1 MVFKTVASSSKTV
14 VDLTDA
20 YTVSLSNES
29 VSIACDVAGTAVAG
43 ELGAGGKAT
52 AVLSVYKGTIALT
65 AVGSGVTPAV
75 GQYKYII
82 GTTTGSTVARSND
95 STFYIATLLADA
107 GSVPVTI
114 YLEGNT
120 TTVTKTLTWN
130 KSKTGA
136 TGKAIV
142 SIVEEYYYSTSSSTQ
157 SDSSWGIVV
166 PAWVNGRYLW
176 TRTRTV
182 FSSGPDSLTNP
193 VCITGQKGT
202 DGTIYYTWVKYAD
215 NADGTIGM
223 ADTPAGKRYIG
234 ISVNQTSSTES
245 TTPTFY
251 TWSPLYDNVVVG
263 GTNLWLDSSPEKS
276 LANWNVGDGTK
287 TLDAT
292 MLWEGKPTI
301 KFVKASVTAGGLNNN
316 AVRSGLPASTQ
327 FAYSF
332 MVRSSVSMPLNA
344 NSMGHMQVLGTSDG
358 GANNHRET
366 AITYSPTTI
375 PANVWTK
382 ATIVFSTPAEA
393 IAGETFTFRSFLY
406 YLTYGATYYFSDFQL
421 EKGNISSDWT
431 PAPEDVSAQIETK
444 SKTFTSQPAN
454 YAVGDIWKEN
464 ATIKIAVTDG
474 TTYNAAHWTLVGDV
488 TSANTAADV
497 TSVNGTA
504 AATIAA
510 GAANGT
516 TANNA
521 VTAGSTIWGRA
532 SNINSDGTI
541 NTSKLSGT
549 VTDAQIASGTAWNT
563 AKTLVTDITTN
574 TTLTPFEKQT
584 LKPEYDTILKEKLQA
599 TALATSYGVLTQ
611 TYYTDYIAA
620 YDALY
625 AGMNT
630 IMTTNIAVNSTIVR
644 ATVQGWFSNYYDKS
658 AAFQN
663 GINIQA
669 KTLAGA
675 AATAAATAA
684 SLAQAMTQ
692 GKMLNK
698 DPAFA
703 LNVNGTSV
711 YRTGTWSRVT
721 SATDSMAP
729 PTTSGYM
736 MKLVVTGAPGQGGGF
751 TFGTSARA
759 NAKFIVNIL
768 ANAPVGTTINFAS
781 NAIGT
786 GATTSWLTSNVGT
799 GKWTE
804 YTYSV
809 VCGATGTFA
818 DTNYF
823 YFENATYP
831 FNVYIAM
838 ATVYDTTTFESFASQ
853 INSDPS
859 TITIDGAKL
868 HFTTDV
874 SMDNTWIDKLVAN
887 SIVTNKIQA
896 TDIAAG
902 RITSGSIS
910 ADRIAANSLSGDKI
924 IANTIDA
931 TRLKIGSGAQGG
943 YINNPRF
950 TSWASTYPDG
960 TSLWSAGGISK
971 VTVDTVPMAQF
982 APAAGAQQGMTL
994 DSSYFANGIDL
1005 DGMQYFALEC
1015 RFRLT
1020 SGTNPA
1026 GASLLVDIY
1035 RQDNSYERMQ
1045 LDMKEVG
1052 ATVTANTWYVAR
1064 KVFKLTDANVAKTFK
1079 SIGGYLLAN
1088 FSGAGDAA
1096 KTIQFASVN
1105 MFQASAQEFLAQS
1118 WTNGGTTSIN
1128 GGFIAT
1134 GTLSADKITTGA
1146 LNASLITTGAL
1157 NASLITTGNLDAAR
1171 ITAGVISAG
1180 NGKSTINMSTGAF
1193 SFGSGKIDFDGT
1205 TLSLN
1210 VDSLKITNSSVATE
1224 VYASLAAGTA
1234 KTEAISAAATDATSK
1249 VNGIE
1254 IGGRNLAMNSH
1265 VLNNLYSP
1273 LGGYVGTKTF
1283 VADTEA
1289 LSKQHIALTC
1299 TTAGTGYHFPVFG
1312 KTADK
1317 VGNTYTWS
1325 FYAKCSVAKSGSV
1338 GHESGGSKTISLT
1351 TSWQKFTHTFTYSDS
1366 ANSSFTFY
1374 LNFLVGETLYIR
1386 DFKIE
1391 KGNKATEWTP
1401 APEDV
1406 TAQIETKSKTFTST
1420 PTNYAIGDIWKDA
1433 ATVKIATTASAAY
1446 NAAHWTLVGDVTSAN
1461 TANDVSYV
1469 NGTSASTVKT
1479 QAAAGNTAQNTL
1491 TTKSGAWDT
1500 ASTDASAAKT
1510 AIADMSSDSKVT
1522 PVEKVQ
1528 LKKEWA
1534 TVEAERT
1541 SLDGMAATFGI
1552 TTERTNMTNAYNA
1565 LNAVLNSTTGT
1576 TNGVTN
1582 GILSNMTS
1590 TTTLTGANFRAIF
1603 DDYYDKKAILQR
1615 KASEEAKQQAV
1626 THANTQVNGI
1636 EIGGRNTFKKTTAI
1650 AAIAG
1655 TNTTTK
1661 NSLNGMSIVSTV
1673 AGIARMSNVI
1683 NENGFWTFSAWV
1695 TSTAPST
1702 LAIDFCDMPTQNF
1715 AVSTTRTKITMTSNV
1730 TNYTSA
1736 IYHFIDIA
1744 GLIAATY
1751 TFEDVKVE
1759 KGNKATSWTP
1769 APEDVAYDIEQK
1781 ADSAEVAG
1789 NLNIVSTA
1797 AAQAKSIADAKL
1809 NKNTY
1814 DDFVKE
1820 YGEYKTA
1827 LAVDQSVAAGNL
1839 QAAQTAVASIKKE
1852 MGDMKESWMFNNGTK
1867 IEATPN
1873 GMLISDGNP
1882 SGMNMLLS
1890 QNRLSFFDGGVE
1902 VAYIADKT
1910 MKINN
1915 GIFVKSARIGSHLI
1929 STSPV
1934 NSDITIVS
1942 FVGEG

>member
-14 VDLTDA
+14 VDMTDA
-20 YTVSLSNES
+20 YTVALSNES
-29 VSIACDVAGTAVAG
+29 VAIACDVAGTALAG
-43 ELGAGGKAT
+43 ELGSGGKAT
-52 AVLSVYKGTIALT
+52 SVLAVYKGPIALT
-65 AVGSGVTPAV
+65 PVAAGATPTV
-75 GQYKYII
+75 GQYKYVI
-82 GTTTGSTVARSND
+82 GAAAGSTPIRLND
-95 STFYIATLLADA
+95 STFYINAVSADT
-107 GSVPVTI
+107 GSVLVTI
-114 YLEGNT
+114 YLEGLLLSI
-120 TTVTKTLTWN
+120 TKTLTWN

-142 SIVEEYYYSTSSSTQ
+142 SIAEEYYYSTSSSTQ
-157 SDSSWGIVV
+157 ADSSWGTAV

-245 TTPTFY
+245 TIPTFY

-263 GTNLWLDSSPEKS
+263 GTNLWLNSSPEKS
-276 LANWNVGDGTK
+276 LDNWTVTDGTK
-287 TLDAT
+287 TLDTT

-301 KFVKASVTAGGLNNN
+301 KFVKASVAAGGLSNNN
-316 AVRSGLPASTQ
+316 VRSGLPASTQ

-431 PAPEDVSAQIETK
+431 PAPEDVSNQIETK
-444 SKTFTSQPAN
+444 AKTFTSTPVVPYN
-454 YAVGDIWKEN
+454 SGDIWKN
-464 ATIKIAVTDG
+464 GTATYVSTVTRLTG
-474 TTYNAAHWTLVGDV
+474 TYTVNDWTKVGDV
-488 TSANTAADV
+488 TIENTAKDTTMV
-497 TSVNGTA
+497 GGTA
-504 AATIAA
+504 AATIVS
-510 GAANGT
+510 GASAGT
-516 TANNA
+516 TANST
-521 VTAGSTIWGRA
+521 VTANKSTWDRA
-532 SNINSDGTI
+532 SSFDASGNLAT
-541 NTSKLSGT
+541 TKLTGT
-549 VTDAQIASGTAWNT
+549 VSDTQIASATAWNN
-563 AKTLVTDITTN
+563 AKTLVTDITTDG
-574 TTLTPFEKQT
+574 TLTPFEKQT
-584 LKPEYDTILKEKLQA
+584 LKPEYDAILKEKIEA
-599 TALATSYGVLTQ
+599 VTLATNYTVTGQS
-611 TYYTDYIAA
+611 YYTNYIAA

-630 IMTTNIAVNSTIVR
+630 IMTTGIASNSTITR
-644 ATVQGWFSNYYDKS
+644 STMNGWFTNYYEK
-658 AAFQN
+658 AAIFQRN
-663 GINIQA
+663 INETARTIA
-669 KTLAGA
+669 SGA
-675 AATAAATAA
+675 ATSAATANE
-684 SLAQAMTQ
+684 LAKAMTS
-692 GKMLNK
+692 GKSLYKDNVFAAGLNGLTVYNNSANSNVTVTRITN
-698 DPAFA
+698 PAD
-703 LNVNGTSV
+703 T
-711 YRTGTWSRVT
+711 
-721 SATDSMAP
+721 
-729 PTTSGYM
+729 PTTSTHAVEIKNIG
-736 MKLVVTGAPGQGGGF
+736 TASPGIGGF
-751 TFGTSARA
+751 IQPLTARA
-759 NAKFIVNIL
+759 NAKFVVRYIAKI
-768 ANAPVGTTINFAS
+768 PVGYTIATAS
-781 NAIGT
+781 NSMGT
-786 GATTSWLTSNVGT
+786 GYTDLFLTATAGT
-799 GKWTE
+799 GKYEE
-804 YTYSV
+804 YIRV
-809 VCGATGTFA
+809 VQCGATGSFSNGGHVYLNGAAGSVATPVVWYVA
-818 DTNYF
+818 RIDT
-823 YFENATYP
+823 
-831 FNVYIAM
+831 
-838 ATVYDTTTFESFASQ
+838 YDVTDYEPFASH
-853 INSDPS
+853 INADPNTVRIS
-859 TITIDGAKL
+859 GSKL
-868 HFTTDV
+868 HFTDQV
-874 SMDNTWIDKLVAN
+874 LMDNAWVNNLVAN
-887 SIVTNKIQA
+887 SIVATKIQA
-896 TDIAAG
+896 TELNAG
-902 RITSGSIS
+902 KITAGTLS
-910 ADRIAANSLSGDKI
+910 ADRIAAGSISGDKI
-924 IANTIDA
+924 TANTIDA
-931 TRLKIGSGAQGG
+931 THLKIGSGAQGG

-950 TSWASTYPDG
+950 SSWSGAYPDG

-982 APAAGAQQGMTL
+982 APAAGAQQGMQL
-994 DSSYFANGIDL
+994 NSSYFANGIDL

-1026 GASLLVDIY
+1026 GASFLVDIY

-1052 ATVTANTWYVAR
+1052 ATVTTNTWYVAR
-1064 KVFKLTDANVAKTFK
+1064 KVFKLADANVAKTFK
-1079 SIGGYLLAN
+1079 SISGYLLAN

-1134 GTLSADKITTGA
+1134 GTLSADKITTG
-1146 LNASLITTGAL
+1146 SL

-1193 SFGSGKIDFDGT
+1193 SFGSGKIAYDGT

-1254 IGGRNLAMNSH
+1254 IGGRN
-1265 VLNNLYSP
+1265 
-1273 LGGYVGTKTF
+1273 
-1283 VADTEA
+1283 
-1289 LSKQHIALTC
+1289 
-1299 TTAGTGYHFPVFG
+1299 
-1312 KTADK
+1312 
-1317 VGNTYTWS
+1317 
-1325 FYAKCSVAKSGSV
+1325 
-1338 GHESGGSKTISLT
+1338 
-1351 TSWQKFTHTFTYSDS
+1351 
-1366 ANSSFTFY
+1366 
-1374 LNFLVGETLYIR
+1374 
-1386 DFKIE
+1386 
-1391 KGNKATEWTP
+1391 
-1401 APEDV
+1401 
-1406 TAQIETKSKTFTST
+1406 
-1420 PTNYAIGDIWKDA
+1420 
-1433 ATVKIATTASAAY
+1433 
-1446 NAAHWTLVGDVTSAN
+1446 
-1461 TANDVSYV
+1461 
-1469 NGTSASTVKT
+1469 
-1479 QAAAGNTAQNTL
+1479 
-1491 TTKSGAWDT
+1491 
-1500 ASTDASAAKT
+1500 
-1510 AIADMSSDSKVT
+1510 
-1522 PVEKVQ
+1522 
-1528 LKKEWA
+1528 
-1534 TVEAERT
+1534 
-1541 SLDGMAATFGI
+1541 
-1552 TTERTNMTNAYNA
+1552 
-1565 LNAVLNSTTGT
+1565 
-1576 TNGVTN
+1576 
-1582 GILSNMTS
+1582 
-1590 TTTLTGANFRAIF
+1590 
-1603 DDYYDKKAILQR
+1603 
-1615 KASEEAKQQAV
+1615 
-1626 THANTQVNGI
+1626 
-1636 EIGGRNTFKKTTAI
+1636 TFKKTTAI

-1673 AGIARMSNVI
+1673 AGIARISNVI

-1736 IYHFIDIA
+1736 TYHFIDIG

-1915 GIFVKSARIGSHLI
+1915 GIFVQSARIGSHLI